1 MQLYEKSASEL
12 HDMLRSKE
20 CSAVEITNSVFE
32 RIEQVED
39 RVEAYITLTKEEAV
53 QTARLV
59 DEKLA
64 KGEEL
69 PLLAGIPVGVKDNL
83 ATKGV
88 QTTSASKMLEGFL
101 PPYDA
106 TVVAKIK
113 ESLAVIP
120 GKLNLDEFAMG
131 SSCQTSYYRKTKNP
145 WDLTRV
151 PGGSSGGSAAALA
164 AGEAILA
171 FGTDTG
177 GSIRQPGAYCHVIG
191 MKPTYGSVSRYG
203 LFALSSSM
211 DQVGPMGKTVRDT
224 AMLLSV
230 MSGHDP
236 MDATSSERGLGD
248 LLSGLNNS
256 IKGLKIGLPKEYFCE
271 GIDPEILQAAHSA
284 AKELE
289 AQGAELVEVSLPSTP
304 YAMPIYNVLGNMEAA
319 SNLARFD
326 GVRYGF
332 RAEGASGFS
341 DMFVK
346 TRSEGMGYEVKRR
359 VILGNLV
366 LTEGK
371 KHDFYRRAKYAQAM
385 MGREFDEAFEKCD
398 VLLSPATPR
407 VAFKVDAPIDEHMKK
422 YANDMFLTP
431 SNIAGIPSLSI
442 PCGITKAGLPIGMQL
457 CGPMFSD
464 GLLLNVAQIY
474 ENIYG
479 GFNKMPELK

>member
-1 MQLYEKSASEL
+1 MQLYTLSASQL
-12 HDMLRSKE
+12 HDMLRNKE
-20 CSAVEITNSVFE
+20 CSAVEIANSVFE

-39 RVEAYITLTKEEAV
+39 KVEAYITLTKEGALE
-53 QTARLV
+53 TARLV

-106 TVVAKIK
+106 TVVSKIK
-113 ESLAVIP
+113 ESMAVIP

-131 SSCQTSYYRKTKNP
+131 SSCQTSYYKKTKNP

-151 PGGSSGGSAAALA
+151 PGGSSGGSSAALA

-177 GSIRQPGAYCHVIG
+177 GSIRQPGAFCHVIG
-191 MKPTYGSVSRYG
+191 MKPSYGSVSRYG

-211 DQVGPMGKTVRDT
+211 DQIGPMGKTVRDT
-224 AMLLSV
+224 AMFLSV
-230 MSGHDP
+230 ISGYDP
-236 MDATSSERGLGD
+236 MDATSSERDLGD
-248 LLSGLNNS
+248 LLGGLDNS

-271 GIDPEILQAAHSA
+271 GIDPQILDAAYRA

-289 AQGAELVEVSLPSTP
+289 AQGAVLVEVSLPSTP

-319 SNLARFD
+319 SNLARYD

-332 RAEGASGFS
+332 RAADVKSFGE
-341 DMFVK
+341 MFEK
-346 TRSEGMGYEVKRR
+346 TRTEGMGDEVKKR
-359 VILGNLV
+359 VLLGNLV
-366 LTEGK
+366 LTEGR
-371 KHDFYRRAKYAQAM
+371 KHDYYRRAKYAQAM
-385 MGREFDEAFEKCD
+385 MIREFDEAFEQCD

-407 VAFKVDAPIDEHMKK
+407 VAFEIHAPADEHMKK
-422 YANDMFLTP
+422 FANDMFLTP
-431 SNIAGIPSLSI
+431 SNIAGIPSLSV
-442 PCGITKAGLPIGMQL
+442 PCGITKEGLPMGLQL